1 MTKFL
6 DLCMVGPRYMRAVRR
21 DLTDKMTL
29 GHEFPHHQ
37 VGSPRG
43 ASLNLAERRRATE
56 DVTERKEVLGEGKS
70 IVGEG
75 SCLVEVLGS

>member
-1 MTKFL
+1 MS
-6 DLCMVGPRYMRAVRR
+6 P
-21 DLTDKMTL
+21 

-56 DVTERKEVLGEGKS
+56 DLTERKEVLGEGKS
-70 IVGEG
+70 IAGEG
-75 SCLVEVLGS
+75 

>member
-1 MTKFL
+1 MS
-6 DLCMVGPRYMRAVRR
+6 P
-21 DLTDKMTL
+21 

-56 DVTERKEVLGEGKS
+56 DLTERKEVLGEGKS
-70 IVGEG
+70 IAGKGSRPVQESRGRSGESMILG
-75 SCLVEVLGS
+75 VLIF